1 MGQGLLIHEVSITHN
16 DAPQSLGLLWTSDL
30 LVAETYY
37 LTTHN
42 THNRQV
48 GLEPKIL
55 AGERPQTHVLD
66 RTATGTGAFI
76 FYLID
81 NGKRRKKYS
90 EQCKE
95 NRISHHNHGLK
106 CQLFSFKLL
115 KFKP

>member
-1 MGQGLLIHEVSITHN
+1 VGQGIIIHEVSITYN

-42 THNRQV
+42 IHNRQV
-48 GLEPKIL
+48 GLKPKIS

-81 NGKRRKKYS
+81 NGKRRRNTQNSVKK
-90 EQCKE
+90 
-95 NRISHHNHGLK
+95 IVLVTIITD
-106 CQLFSFKLL
+106 
-115 KFKP
+115 